1 VIKIKKA
8 KTDYCGYCDKMVEYK
23 IEQRENV
30 ERIIK
35 GERFSVDENVAVC
48 ANCGHDIFNN
58 RLENENL
65 KRGFKQ
71 YAHAH
76 DLLTSEEIKAIRNQY
91 GLNQKMFSKSLGFG
105 EVTVQR
111 YESGALP
118 TKAFS
123 DLIKRVKSPEE
134 YLKILEAN
142 QSKLSDDSYEV
153 IREKVTGMIKYGE
166 NDGSN
171 LFYYEQLLKRI
182 FGNAD
187 LYNGFKEFN
196 SEKLF
201 AVTNCLLKE
210 CKKRYGYDYLVKGL
224 FIKILWFI
232 ETTFFQRKNQSL
244 IGIQFVKY
252 EMGPVPIKYNIL
264 IDYLKDANII
274 SYEEIDYGNTS
285 QHQLYLKGKSEIGDL
300 TIEEQQV
307 INDVLDQKLPTNFE
321 SLSSQTHEDPRYNA
335 TKDNQPIPYQI

>member
-1 VIKIKKA
+1 MKKA
-8 KTDYCGYCDKMVEYK
+8 KTDYCGHCDKMVEYT
-23 IEQRENV
+23 IEKRENV

-35 GERFSVDENVAVC
+35 GERFFVDENVAVC
-48 ANCGHDIFNN
+48 TNCGHDIFNN

-76 DLLTSEEIKAIRNQY
+76 SLLSSEEIKAIRNQF
-91 GLNQKMFSKSLGFG
+91 GVNQKLFSKSLGFG

-134 YLKILEAN
+134 YLKMLEAN
-142 QSKLSDDSYEV
+142 QSKLSYDSYLT
-153 IREKVTGMIKYGE
+153 IREKVIGMIKNGE
-166 NDGSN
+166 NDCSN

-182 FGNAD
+182 FGNASI
-187 LYNGFKEFN
+187 YNGFKEFN

-201 AVTNCLLKE
+201 AVTRYLLKE

-232 ETTFFQRKNQSL
+232 ETTFFQRKNHAL
-244 IGIQFVKY
+244 IGILFVKF
-252 EMGPVPIKYNIL
+252 EMGPVPEKYNIL

-285 QHQLYLKGKSEIGDL
+285 QHQLYLKNMSEKDSL
-300 TIEEQQV
+300 TPEEHQV
-307 INDVLDQKLPTNFE
+307 INGVLDQKLPTNFE
-321 SLSSQTHEDPRYNA
+321 SLSSQTHEDPRYNH
-335 TKDNQPIPYQI
+335 TKHNQPIPYQI

>member
-1 VIKIKKA
+1 MKKI
-8 KTDYCGYCDKMVEYK
+8 KTDYCGHCDKMVDYT
-23 IEQRENV
+23 IEKREDV

-35 GERFSVDENVAVC
+35 GERFFVDENVAVC

-65 KRGFKQ
+65 KSGFKQ

-76 DLLTSEEIKAIRNQY
+76 SLLTPEEIKGIRNQY
-91 GLNQKMFSKSLGFG
+91 GLNQKLFSKSLGFG

-134 YLKILEAN
+134 YSKILEAN
-142 QSKLSDDSYEV
+142 KSKLSDDSYAA
-153 IREKVTGMIKYGE
+153 IREKVIGMIKNE
-166 NDGSN
+166 KNDCSN

-187 LYNGFKEFN
+187 IYNGFKEFD

-201 AVTNCLLKE
+201 AVTAYLLKQ

-232 ETTFFQRKNQSL
+232 ETTFFQRKNQAL
-244 IGIQFVKY
+244 IGIQFVKF
-252 EMGPVPIKYNIL
+252 EMGPVPVNYNVL

-274 SYEEIDYGNTS
+274 SYEEIDYGNIN
-285 QHQLYLKGKSEIGDL
+285 QHQLFLNEKKVVGGL
-300 TIEEQQV
+300 TMEEEQV
-307 INDVLDQKLPTNFE
+307 INDVLDQNMPSNFE
-321 SLSSQTHEDPRYNA
+321 SLSSQTHEDPRYIN
-335 TKDNQPIPYQI
+335 TNHNQPIPYQI